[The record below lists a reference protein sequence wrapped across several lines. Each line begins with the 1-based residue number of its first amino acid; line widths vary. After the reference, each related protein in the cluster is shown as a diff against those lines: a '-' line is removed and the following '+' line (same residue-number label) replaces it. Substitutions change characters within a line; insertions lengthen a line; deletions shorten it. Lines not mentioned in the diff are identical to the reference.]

1 MRGTTGRGATER
13 MLDFLTSEPL
23 RIRSFLRLALIVLIA
38 GLVSLTHT
46 EHWLDDVFV
55 VIMSTYALAA
65 MVWMIA
71 VLNVSPPPRWFAWA
85 STITDVVF
93 VFVLCLVS
101 GGGTVWLLPI
111 FFLLPISVVFLD
123 SPLLTAALTL
133 TGAAGYLLAWF
144 VYAVRDEMVQIP
156 PVVYV
161 QVGCLLW
168 LAAALTA
175 LSFSLKRRAAREQT
189 LLEVRRRLVS
199 EAMRADERHS
209 RELSEQLHD
218 GPLQNLLAARL
229 DLEDLRANPTD
240 EGFDRL
246 DATLRE
252 SAASLRTTV
261 STLHPQVLDQVGLS
275 AAVGDL
281 VARFEQRWGA
291 EVDLNVDD
299 VGQPGC
305 RAMIFRAARELLAN
319 VAKHAQARVIH
330 LDLHRTG
337 DVVTLRVADDGTGF
351 DPEVLARRVAEG
363 HIGLASLV
371 VGIGAMGGSVELDTA
386 PGSGTSVTVSMT
398 DEPADTAPPH
408 NGGTGLFPPVA
419 AEG

>member
-1 MRGTTGRGATER
+1 MRGAIER
-13 MLDFLTSEPL
+13 LMDFLTSEPL

-38 GLVSLTHT
+38 LLVSLTHT
-46 EHWLDDVFV
+46 EHWLDDVFAA
-55 VIMSTYALAA
+55 IMSLYAVAA
-65 MVWMIA
+65 VIWLIV
-71 VLNVSPPPRWFAWA
+71 VLNVEPPKRWFPWA
-85 STITDVVF
+85 STVTDVI
-93 VFVLCLVS
+93 FVLALCVVS
-101 GGGTVWLLPI
+101 GGATVWLLPI

-123 SPLLTAALTL
+123 SPLITAALTV
-133 TGAAGYLLAWF
+133 TAAAGYLLAWF
-144 VYAVRDEMVQIP
+144 VYAVRDEMMEIP

-168 LAAALTA
+168 LAAALTG
-175 LSFSLKRRAAREQT
+175 LSFTLKRRAARVQT

-199 EAMRADERHS
+199 EAMQADERHS

-252 SAASLRTTV
+252 SAAALRTTV

-275 AAVGDL
+275 AAVSDL
-281 VARFEQRWGA
+281 VAKFEQRWNIA
-291 EVDLNVDD
+291 VQADIED

-319 VAKHAQARVIH
+319 VAKHARARVVH
-330 LDLHRTG
+330 VRLDRTG
-337 DVVTLRVADDGTGF
+337 DVVRLQVADDGAGF
-351 DPEVLARRVAEG
+351 DLEVLARRVAEG
-363 HIGLASLV
+363 HIGLASLI
-371 VGIGAMGGSVELDTA
+371 VGIEAIGGAVDIDTA

-398 DEPADTAPPH
+398 DEPARTPPPLE
-408 NGGTGLFPPVA
+408 GGTALIPPIPA
-419 AEG
+419 RG

>member
-1 MRGTTGRGATER
+1 MRATTER
-13 MLDFLTSEPL
+13 VMDFLTINPL

-38 GLVSLTHT
+38 LLVSLTHT

-55 VIMSTYALAA
+55 VIMSLYAVAA
-65 MVWMIA
+65 VAWMFA
-71 VLNVSPPPRWFAWA
+71 VFNVEPPPRWFAWA
-85 STITDVVF
+85 STITDVAF
-93 VFVLCLVS
+93 VFALCVVS
-101 GGGTVWLLPI
+101 GGATVWLLPI

-123 SPLLTAALTL
+123 SPLSTAVLTL
-133 TGAAGYLLAWF
+133 IGAAGYLLAWF
-144 VYAVRDEMVQIP
+144 VYAVRDEMAEIP

-168 LAAALTA
+168 LALALTA
-175 LSFSLKRRAAREQT
+175 LSFTLKRRAVREQT

-199 EAMRADERHS
+199 EAMQADERHS

-246 DATLRE
+246 DSTLRE
-252 SAASLRTTV
+252 SAAALRTTV

-281 VARFEQRWGA
+281 VAKFEQRWGIPA
-291 EVDLNVDD
+291 DVDIDD

-305 RAMIFRAARELLAN
+305 RAMIFRAARELLGN
-319 VAKHAQARVIH
+319 VAKHARARVVH
-330 LDLHRTG
+330 VDLHRTG
-337 DVVTLRVADDGTGF
+337 DVVTLRVADDGAGF
-351 DPEVLARRVAEG
+351 DPAVLARRVAEG

-371 VGIGAMGGSVELDTA
+371 VGIGAMGGSVEVDTA

-398 DEPADTAPPH
+398 DQPAHTAPPPD
-408 NGGTGLFPPVA
+408 GGTGLILPVPA
-419 AEG
+419 RG

>member
-1 MRGTTGRGATER
+1 MRGPFER
-13 MLDFLTSEPL
+13 VMNYLTDEPL

-38 GLVSLTHT
+38 LLVEFTHT
-46 EHWLDDVFV
+46 AHWLQ
-55 VIMSTYALAA
+55 T
-65 MVWMIA
+65 
-71 VLNVSPPPRWFAWA
+71 WFAVILGLYGVAAVVWLVFILKTPARPWFPWA
-85 STITDVVF
+85 STATDVFF
-93 VFVLCLVS
+93 VFTLCVVS
-101 GGGTVWLLPI
+101 GGATVSLLPI

-123 SPLLTAALTL
+123 SPAITAALGL
-133 TGAAGYLLAWF
+133 SAAVGYLFAWF
-144 VYAVRDEMVQIP
+144 IYAVRDRMVAIP
-156 PVVYV
+156 PEVYV

-168 LAAALTA
+168 LAAALTG
-175 LSFSLKRRAAREQT
+175 LSYTMKRRRARVQN

-199 EAMRADERHS
+199 ETMQADERHS

-252 SAASLRTTV
+252 SAAALRTTV
-261 STLHPQVLDQVGLS
+261 SNLHPQVLDQVGLS

-281 VARFEQRWGA
+281 VTKFEQRWSIPV
-291 EVDLNVDD
+291 EVDIAD

-319 VAKHAQARVIH
+319 VAKHARATRV
-330 LDLHRTG
+330 DLALYRNG
-337 DVVTLRVADDGTGF
+337 NLVTLRVTDDGAGF
-351 DPEVLARRVAEG
+351 DPDVLARRVAEG

-371 VGIGAMGGSVELDTA
+371 VGIAALGGLVEIDTA
-386 PGSGTSVTVSMT
+386 GGSGTTVTVTMT
-398 DEPADTAPPH
+398 DEPTQDVHPLD
-408 NGGTGLFPPVA
+408 GGTGLILPVPA
-419 AEG
+419 QG

>member
-1 MRGTTGRGATER
+1 MRRSAER
-13 MLDFLTSEPL
+13 VLDFLTSEPL

-38 GLVSLTHT
+38 LLVEYTHT
-46 EHWLDDVFV
+46 AHWLDKVFF
-55 VIMSTYALAA
+55 VILGVYAVAA
-65 MVWMIA
+65 VIWLI
-71 VLNVSPPPRWFAWA
+71 VILKVPVRPWFPWA
-85 STITDVVF
+85 STATDVI
-93 VFVLCLVS
+93 FVLALCVVS
-101 GGGTVWLLPI
+101 GGATVSLLPI

-123 SPLLTAALTL
+123 SPAITAALGL
-133 TGAAGYLLAWF
+133 SAAAGYLLAWF
-144 VYAVRDEMVQIP
+144 IYAVRDRMVAIP
-156 PVVYV
+156 PEVFV

-168 LAAALTA
+168 LAAALTG
-175 LSFSLKRRAAREQT
+175 LSYTLKRRAAKVEA

-199 EAMRADERHS
+199 ETMQADERHS

-252 SAASLRTTV
+252 SAAALRTTV
-261 STLHPQVLDQVGLS
+261 SSLHPQVLDQVGLS

-281 VARFEQRWGA
+281 VMKFEQRWGIPVQTDIA
-291 EVDLNVDD
+291 D

-319 VAKHAQARVIH
+319 VAKHARATRVE
-330 LDLHRTG
+330 LSLHRDG
-337 DVVTLRVADDGTGF
+337 DLVTLRVTDDGAGF

-371 VGIGAMGGSVELDTA
+371 VGIAALGGVVNLDTA
-386 PGSGTSVTVSMT
+386 VGSGTTVTVTMT
-398 DEPADTAPPH
+398 NEPVHDVHPLD
-408 NGGTGLFPPVA
+408 GGTGLIHQVPA
-419 AEG
+419 RG

>member
-1 MRGTTGRGATER
+1 MRGAIER
-13 MLDFLTSEPL
+13 LMDFLTTEPL

-38 GLVSLTHT
+38 LLVDMTHT
-46 EHWLDDVFV
+46 AHWLSNVFV
-55 VIMSTYALAA
+55 AIMSLYAVAA
-65 MVWMIA
+65 VVWLVV
-71 VLNVSPPPRWFAWA
+71 VLNVEPPKRWFPWA
-85 STITDVVF
+85 STATDVVF
-93 VFVLCLVS
+93 VMALCIVS
-101 GGGTVWLLPI
+101 GGATVWLLPI

-123 SPLLTAALTL
+123 SPLITAALTV
-133 TGAAGYLLAWF
+133 TAAVGYLVAWF
-144 VYAVRDEMVQIP
+144 IYAVRDQMMEIP

-168 LAAALTA
+168 LAAALTG
-175 LSFSLKRRAAREQT
+175 LSFTLKRRATRVQT

-199 EAMRADERHS
+199 EAMQADERHS

-229 DLEDLRANPTD
+229 DLEDLRANPTE

-252 SAASLRTTV
+252 SAAALRTTV
-261 STLHPQVLDQVGLS
+261 SSLHPQVLDQVGLS

-281 VARFEQRWGA
+281 VMKFEQRWNIPVQA
-291 EVDLNVDD
+291 DIDD

-305 RAMIFRAARELLAN
+305 RAMMFRAARELLAN
-319 VAKHAQARVIH
+319 VAKHSRARVVH
-330 LDLHRTG
+330 LTLSRTG
-337 DVVTLRVADDGTGF
+337 DVVRLQVADDGTGF

-371 VGIGAMGGSVELDTA
+371 VGIEAMGGSVELDTA
-386 PGSGTSVTVSMT
+386 PGSGTSVTVSLS
-398 DEPADTAPPH
+398 DEPAHTAPPLE
-408 NGGTGLFPPVA
+408 GGSALSPPVPA
-419 AEG
+419 RG

>member
-1 MRGTTGRGATER
+1 MLGKGRGATER
-13 MLDFLTSEPL
+13 VLDFLTSEPL

-38 GLVSLTHT
+38 LLVSLTHT
-46 EHWLDDVFV
+46 AHWLSGVFV
-55 VIMSTYALAA
+55 VIMSLYALIA
-65 MVWMIA
+65 VIWMIA
-71 VLNVSPPPRWFAWA
+71 VLNVEPPPRWFAGA
-85 STITDVVF
+85 STITDVIF
-93 VFVLCLVS
+93 VFILCVVS
-101 GGGTVWLLPI
+101 GGATIWLLPI

-123 SPLLTAALTL
+123 SPLSTAALTL

-144 VYAVRDEMVQIP
+144 VYAVRDQMVKIP
-156 PVVYV
+156 GVVYV

-175 LSFSLKRRAAREQT
+175 LSFTLKRREAREQV

-199 EAMRADERHS
+199 EAMQADERHS

-252 SAASLRTTV
+252 SAAALRTTV
-261 STLHPQVLDQVGLS
+261 SSLHPQVLDQVGLS

-281 VARFEQRWGA
+281 VTKFEDRWGIA
-291 EVDLNVDD
+291 TDVDIDD

-305 RAMIFRAARELLAN
+305 RAIIFRAARELLAN
-319 VAKHAQARVIH
+319 VAKHAQARIVH
-330 LDLHRTG
+330 VDLHRSG
-337 DVVTLRVADDGTGF
+337 DVVTLRVADDGGGF

-371 VGIGAMGGSVELDTA
+371 VGIGAMGGSVEVDTA
-386 PGSGTSVTVSMT
+386 PGAGTSVTVSMS
-398 DEPADTAPPH
+398 DEPAHAADPLK
-408 NGGTGLFPPVA
+408 GGTGLSLPVPA
-419 AEG
+419 PG